1 MYYHRQ
7 LEKTLIKAAEEFA
20 CITLYGARQT
30 GKSTMVRT
38 LFDGIEYVTLDHSRE
53 RLLASEDE

>member
-38 LFDGIEYVTLDHSRE
+38 LFDGIECLF
-53 RLLASEDE
+53 RLA

>member
-7 LEKTLIKAAEEFA
+7 LEPTLRKAAEEFA
-20 CITLYGARQT
+20 CITLFGARQT

-38 LFDGIEYVTLDHSRE
+38 LFEGIEYVTLDHKPRGG
-53 RLLASEDE
+53 

>member
-7 LEKTLIKAAEEFA
+7 LEKTLVKAAEEFA
-20 CITLYGARQT
+20 CVTLYGARQT

-38 LFDGIEYVTLDHSRE
+38 LFDGIEYYCPVGMIGL
-53 RLLASEDE
+53 